1 MVVRNEVNDVMS
13 YKRQC
18 QEGGK
23 KWAGRK
29 VERDNPAGR
38 GIAQK
43 RLRARAATPPC
54 ERTGAYRE
62 EKATG

>member
-29 VERDNPAGR
+29 VGVTIRRVEASHSNACVLARQR
-38 GIAQK
+38 LHVSAQ
-43 RLRARAATPPC
+43 AHT
-54 ERTGAYRE
+54 
-62 EKATG
+62 